1 VVNQLEITPENN
13 ISGPNQNIKRCI
25 FICSFGLKFEFTSL
39 EESIPD
45 KESEIYRN
53 KGFEKL

>member
-1 VVNQLEITPENN
+1 LKDVF
-13 ISGPNQNIKRCI
+13 SSA
-25 FICSFGLKFEFTSL
+25 FFALKFEFTSL

-53 KGFEKL
+53 KGFEIL